1 MRAVTAVGVLLLIA
15 SGMPAWVAPS
25 IGRGGAA
32 IGLGW
37 AAMALGG
44 IGGIGWWRRSNRLL
58 AVCGVIGLG
67 LGSLALLYL
76 AFIDPALWALIDEN
90 AQYAQIMRFSR
101 DYLPANFGVEP
112 TFQGQLAIDT
122 IQDRLATAVYFMGT
136 GWWLCVGSSVFV
148 LVGCFPITGRRL
160 MHWLAIG
167 TLLMFGAHGALL
179 YNGAVAQYQ
188 QERGNRHMASGHYRE
203 AIQHYGEAQRL
214 APQVAESEWTH
225 LRIGEAYYHL
235 GITSHQ
241 HGRFYLGDRY
251 AQQGDVAAALAEYLS
266 VAQEAS
272 GPLQTVVRKRI
283 AWTYIQ
289 MGSTQYRHGEVG
301 PAVGRWE
308 KALAFDSTQIQ
319 AAYFLCRAYFDQGR
333 YHQSIDLGQSLLPRI
348 HNQLLK
354 ANIQANL
361 GDSYWKLN
369 DFKRARQAYEASMR
383 LDSLTNYRIF
393 KSLGGT

>member
-1 MRAVTAVGVLLLIA
+1 MRAVTAVGVLLLIGG
-15 SGMPAWVAPS
+15 GMPAWVAPS
-25 IGRGGAA
+25 IGRGDAA
-32 IGLGW
+32 ISFGW
-37 AAMALGG
+37 ATMALGG
-44 IGGIGWWRRSNRLL
+44 IGGIGWWSRSTGVL
-58 AVCGVIGLG
+58 AVCGVMGLG
-67 LGSLALLYL
+67 LASLALLYL

-90 AQYAQIMRFSR
+90 AQYAQIMHFSR
-101 DYLPANFGVEP
+101 THLPANFGIEP
-112 TFQGQLAIDT
+112 TFQGHLAIDT
-122 IQDRLATAVYFMGT
+122 IQDRLATAVYFMGP
-136 GWWLCVGSSVFV
+136 GWWLCAGASMLV
-148 LVGCFPITGRRL
+148 LVGCFPMAGRRL
-160 MHWLAIG
+160 MQWLAIAA
-167 TLLMFGAHGALL
+167 LLMFGAHGALL
-179 YNGAVAQYQ
+179 YHGVVAHYR
-188 QERGNRHMASGHYRE
+188 QERGDRHMASGHYRE
-203 AIQHYGEAQRL
+203 AIQRYEAAQRL
-214 APQVAESEWTH
+214 APQVAQSEWTH

-235 GITSHQ
+235 GIISHQ

-266 VAQEAS
+266 VAQEAA

-308 KALAFDSTQIQ
+308 KALAFDPTQIQ

-333 YHQSIDLGQSLLPRI
+333 YHQSIDLGQALLPRI